1 MLKFNKQ
8 FSEIVKLAEQARFN
22 TYQSINSELVNLYWQ
37 IGEYISKK
45 VANAEWGMNVVDK
58 LAAYFQENASDLKGF
73 DRRGLYRMKQFYE
86 AYQNL
91 ESIEKSELPERKQI
105 VSPLVTQL
113 KKSVKKSKASKQ
125 KESVSIDTLSSIKNS
140 LLAQITWSNHLLIL
154 SKTTTDEEKIFY
166 IFLSAKEKYSK
177 RELERQIDSSYY
189 ERVMLSKAKVSP
201 LVTQFKNE
209 MQQLFRD
216 TYIFEFLN
224 LPEQFS
230 ENDLKKG
237 LVNNIKSFLLEL
249 GKDYSY
255 IGEEYKMKVGKKD
268 YSIDL
273 LFFHRELCCLVAFEL
288 KINDF
293 KPEYLGKLNFYLEA
307 LDRDVKKKHENPSV
321 GILLCKQ
328 KDDEVVEFAMSRNM
342 SPALVSKYKT
352 KLLNKQLLKKRLHDF
367 LLQDPNN
374 TVLKKIKKSNP
385 KKHKS

>member
-8 FSEIVKLAEQARFN
+8 FSEIVKLAEQARYN

-91 ESIEKSELPERKQI
+91 ESLEKSTPAEVKQI
-105 VSPLVTQL
+105 LSPVVTKL
-113 KKSVKKSKASKQ
+113 KKSKVSKQ
-125 KESVSIDTLSSIKNS
+125 KERVSIDSLSSIKNS

-154 SKTTTDEEKIFY
+154 SKTTTDEEKVFY

-177 RELERQIDSSYY
+177 RALERQIDSSYY

-255 IGEEYKMKVGKKD
+255 IGEEYKIKVGKKD

-374 TVLKKIKKSNP
+374 TVLKKNKKSNT

>member
-8 FSEIVKLAEQARFN
+8 FSEIVKLAEQARYN

-91 ESIEKSELPERKQI
+91 ESLEKSTPAEVKQI
-105 VSPLVTQL
+105 VSPVVTQL
-113 KKSVKKSKASKQ
+113 KKSKVSKQ
-125 KESVSIDTLSSIKNS
+125 KE
-140 LLAQITWSNHLLIL
+140 
-154 SKTTTDEEKIFY
+154 
-166 IFLSAKEKYSK
+166 
-177 RELERQIDSSYY
+177 R
-189 ERVMLSKAKVSP
+189 
-201 LVTQFKNE
+201 
-209 MQQLFRD
+209 
-216 TYIFEFLN
+216 
-224 LPEQFS
+224 
-230 ENDLKKG
+230 
-237 LVNNIKSFLLEL
+237 
-249 GKDYSY
+249 
-255 IGEEYKMKVGKKD
+255 
-268 YSIDL
+268 
-273 LFFHRELCCLVAFEL
+273 
-288 KINDF
+288 
-293 KPEYLGKLNFYLEA
+293 
-307 LDRDVKKKHENPSV
+307 V

-367 LLQDPNN
+367 LLQEPNN
-374 TVLKKIKKSNP
+374 TVLKKNKKSNT

>member
-8 FSEIVKLAEQARFN
+8 FSEIVKLAEQARYN

-58 LAAYFQENASDLKGF
+58 LAAYFLENASDLKGF

-86 AYQNL
+86 TYQNL
-91 ESIEKSELPERKQI
+91 ESSEKSVLPEEKQI
-105 VSPLVTQL
+105 VSPVVTQL
-113 KKSVKKSKASKQ
+113 KKSKVTNQ
-125 KESVSIDTLSSIKNS
+125 KERITIDNLSSIKNS

-154 SKTTTDEEKIFY
+154 SKTTTDEEKVFY

-201 LVTQFKNE
+201 LVTQFKSE

-255 IGEEYKMKVGKKD
+255 IGEEYKIKVGKKD

-374 TVLKKIKKSNP
+374 TALKKNKKSNT